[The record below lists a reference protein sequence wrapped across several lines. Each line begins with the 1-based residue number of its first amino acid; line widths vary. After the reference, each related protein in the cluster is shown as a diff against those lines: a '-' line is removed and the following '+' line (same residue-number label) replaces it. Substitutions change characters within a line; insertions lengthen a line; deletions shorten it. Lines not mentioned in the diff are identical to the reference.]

1 MRFSVLKNPI
11 TFNRVNTWFNNMIK
25 YQYDISNYLAIETA
39 GGVDWHP
46 NETKLVFSYNAPGL
60 FQIFETKVK
69 EGITG
74 NAIQLSSSENR
85 STDPC
90 FLSDGTIV
98 FHRDFGGNENFQL
111 FVLTNSN
118 KEQKITS
125 DYNAKHVVLFVSEKY
140 LYYRANVTNKSKFEI
155 FRQKI
160 PVLYNQ
166 PERIF
171 SPDKGLPVSI
181 LTEDDNLCAIV
192 ISYGNTNEEV
202 ILLDI
207 SAEKVNNLTES
218 LKNEKKE
225 TYRWET
231 VRWIGD
237 SHLLVATDFKNDI
250 NRLGI
255 LSTNGNFN
263 ELNNL
268 EQKYEFNVATY
279 RKGSNKTYFSVNK
292 EGFDELFCCEFT
304 TKEVKNLEKIDL
316 PAKGVI
322 FYGDTRSFSRAISL
336 SYDCKF
342 LAISFSSSTIPSS
355 PWLIDLETKKVW
367 PAIDV
372 KTAGIPLISFVEC
385 KLERFSSFDQLSV
398 PYFIYYPTKEKPK
411 SGFPVLILVHG
422 GPESQIRPYFN
433 PVIQF
438 FVAAGYVVATPN
450 IRGSSGYGRKYMD
463 LDNVEK
469 RLDSI
474 KDIAF
479 LAKELK
485 KNEKIDPS
493 KLVVYGASY
502 GGFAV
507 LSSLTEYPD
516 IWAAG
521 VDIVGISNFVT
532 FLQNTASWRRKLREA
547 EYGSLEKDLEVLKS
561 ISPINKIDRIQAP
574 LFIIHGDNDERVPL
588 SETLQMYEKMK
599 QKGLNVAL
607 LRFSDEGHGITKLPN
622 KIKAYTKILEWLNT
636 LLKN

>member
-1 MRFSVLKNPI
+1 MRFYVLKNPI
-11 TFNRVNTWFNNMIK
+11 TFNRINSWLNNMIK

-39 GGVDWHP
+39 GGADWHP
-46 NETKLVFSYNAPGL
+46 IERKLVFAYNAPGL

-69 EGITG
+69 EGVTG
-74 NAIQLSSSENR
+74 SAIQLSSDENR
-85 STDPC
+85 STDPW
-90 FLSDGTIV
+90 FLDDGSII

-111 FVLTNSN
+111 FILNNSN
-118 KEQKITS
+118 NEQKITS
-125 DYNAKHVVLFVSEKY
+125 DYNAKHIVLFASEKY
-140 LYYRANVTNKSKFEI
+140 LYYRANITNKSKFEI

-160 PVLYNQ
+160 PVLHNH
-166 PERIF
+166 PEKIF
-171 SPDKGLPVSI
+171 SPEDGLPVSL
-181 LTEDDNLCAIV
+181 LTDDDNLCIIV
-192 ISYGNTNEEV
+192 LSYGNTNDKI
-202 ILLDI
+202 ILFDI
-207 SAEKVNNLTES
+207 STGKVVNLTES
-218 LKNEKKE
+218 LKDNEKE

-231 VRWIGD
+231 IRWID
-237 SHLLVATDFKNDI
+237 DLHLLVATDFNSDI
-250 NRLGI
+250 TRLGVLDI
-255 LSTNGNFN
+255 NGNFN
-263 ELNNL
+263 EISNL

-279 RKGSNKTYFSVNK
+279 RKGSKKTYFSVNE
-292 EGFDELFCCEFT
+292 EGFDELYCCEFT
-304 TKEVKNLEKIDL
+304 AKEAQNIEKIDL
-316 PAKGVI
+316 PSKGVI
-322 FYGDTRSFSRAISL
+322 FYGDTRSFSKAMSL
-336 SYDCKF
+336 SYDGKF

-367 PAIDV
+367 PAIEV
-372 KTAGIPLISFVEC
+372 RTAGIPIHSFVDC

-398 PYFIYYPTKEKPK
+398 PYFIYYPNTEKPK
-411 SGFPVLILVHG
+411 NGFPTLILIHG
-422 GPESQIRPYFN
+422 GPESQIRPYFT

-438 FVAAGYVVATPN
+438 FVAAGYVVVTPN

-479 LAKELK
+479 LAEELK
-485 KNEKIDPS
+485 KNDKIDPS

-547 EYGSLEKDLEVLKS
+547 EYGSLEKDLDVLKS
-561 ISPINKIDRIQAP
+561 ISPINKIERIKAP
-574 LFIIHGDNDERVPL
+574 LFIVHGDNDERVPL

-622 KIKAYTKILEWLNT
+622 RIKAYTKILEWLNT